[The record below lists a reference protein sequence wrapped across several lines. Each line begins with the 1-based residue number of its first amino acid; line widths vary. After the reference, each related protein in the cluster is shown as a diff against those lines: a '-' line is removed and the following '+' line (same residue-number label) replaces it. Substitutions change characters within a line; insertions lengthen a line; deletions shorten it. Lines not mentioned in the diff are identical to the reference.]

1 MDDIAGVI
9 SELGLRAKNI
19 AEPRSIEEVS
29 MMTWSKWRAKM
40 LVVFAVLAVGCV
52 LMSACAA
59 APLPTPTPQASDRA
73 SFQVPDDPPD
83 TCLVTPPPGPP
94 FTPPP
99 PYSPQAPAG
108 YAWYGTQSL
117 WTAIPDTGVWYGLP
131 QHPGGYTQKLAWWR
145 KGYDWRAEPQ
155 PKLTVSGR
163 RLDAPAP
170 PFKFSDATNAF
181 AEDIGSAMLIGVDI
195 PTLGCWEVTGQYV
208 GRELSYVVWVAP

>member
-1 MDDIAGVI
+1 
-9 SELGLRAKNI
+9 
-19 AEPRSIEEVS
+19 

-59 APLPTPTPQASDRA
+59 APARQALAQPTDEPLPTPTSQAPDRA

-99 PYSPQAPAG
+99 PYSPQAPA
-108 YAWYGTQSL
+108 
-117 WTAIPDTGVWYGLP
+117 
-131 QHPGGYTQKLAWWR
+131 GYTQKLAWWR

-181 AEDIGSAMLIGVDI
+181 AEDIGSTMLIGVAI